1 MKYVFSEIPEGSP
14 IALMLHNGSIH
25 MRMDA
30 DIVSFV
36 REDIAIITLH
46 TSITQILKFDNID
59 IEVLFTTRDGIPYQ
73 WRKAKIV
80 YFKGNYVLQVKG
92 DGARYNRRCTY
103 RVGVSR
109 SAQLQTNDGREYRVM
124 VKDVSLTG
132 FSVTDRSGDVVLF
145 EGDGATLVY
154 EDLGHELD
162 LLGTVVRII
171 EKDGYKTYGFSIL
184 RSCKDLPSYIAMKQ
198 RRKRN
203 NLPPSY
209 VIDPDNKGEEEV

>member
-1 MKYVFSEIPEGSP
+1 MKYIFSEIPEGSP

-30 DIVSFV
+30 NIISFV

-46 TSITQILKFDNID
+46 TSVTQILKFDNID
-59 IEVLFTTRDGIPYQ
+59 IEVIFTNREGIPYQ

-109 SAQLQTNDGREYRVM
+109 TAQIRTDGQREYRTL

-132 FSVTDRSGDVVLF
+132 FSITDRVGDLDLT
-145 EGDGATLVY
+145 EGDTATLTF
-154 EDLGHELD
+154 EDLGHELN
-162 LLGTVVRII
+162 LQGVVVRII
-171 EKDGYKTYGFSIL
+171 TADDYKTYGFSII
-184 RSCKDLPSYIAMKQ
+184 RSCKDLPSYIAIKQ

-209 VIDPDNKGEEEV
+209 VIDSNKGDNQ

>member
-1 MKYVFSEIPEGSP
+1 MKYVFSEISEGSP
-14 IALMLHNGSIH
+14 IVLMLHNGSIH
-25 MRMDA
+25 MKMDA
-30 DIVSFV
+30 TIVSFV

-59 IEVLFTTRDGIPYQ
+59 IEVLYTTREGIPYQ

-92 DGARYNRRCTY
+92 EGARYNRRCTY

-109 SAQLQTNDGREYRVM
+109 SAQLRTSDGREYRII

-132 FSVTDRSGDVVLF
+132 FSITDRTGDVVLF
-145 EGDGATLVY
+145 EGDTATLVY
-154 EDLGHELD
+154 EDLGHEID
-162 LLGTVVRII
+162 LHGSVVRII
-171 EKDGYKTYGFSIL
+171 EKDDYKSYGFTIL

-209 VIDPDNKGEEEV
+209 VIDSNNGGDS

>member
-1 MKYVFSEIPEGSP
+1 MKYVFSEIPEGSL
-14 IALMLHNGSIH
+14 IALMLHDVGIH

-30 DIVSFV
+30 NIVSFV

-46 TSITQILKFDNID
+46 TSVTQILKFDNID
-59 IEVLFTTRDGIPYQ
+59 IEVIFTSKEGIPYQ

-80 YFKGNYVLQVKG
+80 YFTGNYVLQVKG

-103 RVGVSR
+103 CVGVSR
-109 SAQLQTNDGREYRVM
+109 SAQLRTDGKREYRTL

-132 FSVTDRSGDVVLF
+132 FSVTDRVGDLVLS
-145 EGDGATLVY
+145 EGDTATLTF
-154 EDLGHELD
+154 EDLGHELN
-162 LLGTVVRII
+162 LQGVVVRVITT
-171 EKDGYKTYGFSIL
+171 DDYKTYGFSIV
-184 RSCKDLPSYIAMKQ
+184 RSCRDLPSYIAIKQ

-209 VIDPDNKGEEEV
+209 VIDTDKGDNQ

>member
-1 MKYVFSEIPEGSP
+1 MKYVFSEISEGSP
-14 IALMLHNGSIH
+14 IVLMLHNGSIH
-25 MRMDA
+25 MKMDA
-30 DIVSFV
+30 TIVSFV

-59 IEVLFTTRDGIPYQ
+59 IEVLYTTREGIPYQ

-80 YFKGNYVLQVKG
+80 YFKGSYVLQVKG
-92 DGARYNRRCTY
+92 EGARYNRRCTY

-109 SAQLQTNDGREYRVM
+109 SAQLRTSDGREYRVI

-132 FSVTDRSGDVVLF
+132 FSITDRTGDVVLF
-145 EGDGATLVY
+145 EGDTATLIY
-154 EDLGHELD
+154 EDLGHEID
-162 LLGTVVRII
+162 LHGSVVRII
-171 EKDGYKTYGFSIL
+171 EKDDYKSYGFTIL

-209 VIDPDNKGEEEV
+209 VIDSNNGGNS